1 MSPNVVTMAI
11 TITLKHVLLILAPHL
26 TVKYVQIPCVAVF
39 VTLLSVWKTLIV
51 HTIAAVATG
60 NLLVKITDVSV
71 LIRFQ

>member
-1 MSPNVVTMAI
+1 MKN
-11 TITLKHVLLILAPHL
+11 VLLILAPHL
-26 TVKYVQIPCVAVF
+26 TVIYVQVTSSVAVF

-51 HTIAAVATG
+51 PTMAAMATG

>member
-1 MSPNVVTMAI
+1 MKN
-11 TITLKHVLLILAPHL
+11 VLLILAPHL
-26 TVKYVQIPCVAVF
+26 TVIYVQVTSSVAVF

-51 HTIAAVATG
+51 PTMAAMATE

>member
-1 MSPNVVTMAI
+1 MMKNVI
-11 TITLKHVLLILAPHL
+11 IILALHL
-26 TVKYVQIPCVAVF
+26 TVKYVQVTSVAVF

-51 HTIAAVATG
+51 PTMVAMATE

>member
-1 MSPNVVTMAI
+1 MMKNVI
-11 TITLKHVLLILAPHL
+11 IILALHL
-26 TVKYVQIPCVAVF
+26 TVKYVQVTSVAVF

-51 HTIAAVATG
+51 PTMVAMPTG

>member
-1 MSPNVVTMAI
+1 MVITTTIMMKNVI
-11 TITLKHVLLILAPHL
+11 IILALHL
-26 TVKYVQIPCVAVF
+26 TVKYVQVTSVAVF

-51 HTIAAVATG
+51 PTMVAMATE

>member
-1 MSPNVVTMAI
+1 MVITTTIMMKNVI
-11 TITLKHVLLILAPHL
+11 IILALHL
-26 TVKYVQIPCVAVF
+26 TVKYVQVTSVAVF

-51 HTIAAVATG
+51 PTMAAMATE

>member
-1 MSPNVVTMAI
+1 MMKNVI
-11 TITLKHVLLILAPHL
+11 IILALHL
-26 TVKYVQIPCVAVF
+26 TVKYVQVTSVAVF

-51 HTIAAVATG
+51 PTMAAMATE

>member
-1 MSPNVVTMAI
+1 MVITTTIMMKNVI
-11 TITLKHVLLILAPHL
+11 IILALHL
-26 TVKYVQIPCVAVF
+26 TVKYVQVTSVAVF

-51 HTIAAVATG
+51 HTMAAMATE

>member
-1 MSPNVVTMAI
+1 MMKNVI
-11 TITLKHVLLILAPHL
+11 IILALHL
-26 TVKYVQIPCVAVF
+26 TVKYVQVTSVAVF

-51 HTIAAVATG
+51 HTMAAMVTG

>member
-1 MSPNVVTMAI
+1 MVITTTIMMKNVI
-11 TITLKHVLLILAPHL
+11 IILALHL
-26 TVKYVQIPCVAVF
+26 TVKYVQVTSVAVF

-51 HTIAAVATG
+51 HTMAAMATG

>member
-1 MSPNVVTMAI
+1 MVI
-11 TITLKHVLLILAPHL
+11 TTTIIMKNVLLILAPHL
-26 TVKYVQIPCVAVF
+26 TVIYVQVTSSVAVF

-51 HTIAAVATG
+51 PTMAAMATE